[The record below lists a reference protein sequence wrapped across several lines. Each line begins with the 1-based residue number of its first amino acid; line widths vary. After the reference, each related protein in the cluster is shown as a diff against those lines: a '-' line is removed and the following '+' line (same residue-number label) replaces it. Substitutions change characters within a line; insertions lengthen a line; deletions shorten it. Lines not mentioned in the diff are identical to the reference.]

1 MTNETTYLE
10 NLLNNRKVVRNYKK
24 TSLEDTNLKNI
35 SKFSIKIPTAGFSR
49 GIEILNTFDV
59 KKIKNVSRI
68 FNEDNFIKDGKSPW
82 ISNSLALFFILLN
95 EEAYHHRYSKNDK
108 TNAVN
113 SKDWDVPYWYVDA
126 GAAMMNCI
134 LLIEEKELSSGFMGL
149 HNIDRKKIHEE
160 FKIPDTYQIIGMIT
174 AGVEDSNTDI
184 SKNKH
189 NKKKLIHNEF
199 FSRETN
205 RFPQ

>member
-59 KKIKNVSRI
+59 KKIKNVSKI

-134 LLIEEKELSSGFMGL
+134 LLIEEKGLSSGFMGL

-199 FSRETN
+199 FSR
-205 RFPQ
+205 

>member
-24 TSLEDTNLKNI
+24 TTLEDTNLKNI

-68 FNEDNFIKDGKSPW
+68 FNEDNFIKDGRSPW

-108 TNAVN
+108 TYAVN

-189 NKKKLIHNEF
+189 NKKKLVHNEF
-199 FSRETN
+199 FSR
-205 RFPQ
+205 

>member
-82 ISNSLALFFILLN
+82 ISNSLALFFVLLN
-95 EEAYHHRYSKNDK
+95 EEAYHNRYSKNDK
-108 TNAVN
+108 ANAVN

-160 FKIPDTYQIIGMIT
+160 FKIPDTYQIIGMVT

-199 FSRETN
+199 LSR
-205 RFPQ
+205 

>member
-113 SKDWDVPYWYVDA
+113 SKDWDVP
-126 GAAMMNCI
+126 
-134 LLIEEKELSSGFMGL
+134 
-149 HNIDRKKIHEE
+149 
-160 FKIPDTYQIIGMIT
+160 
-174 AGVEDSNTDI
+174 
-184 SKNKH
+184 
-189 NKKKLIHNEF
+189 
-199 FSRETN
+199 
-205 RFPQ
+205 

>member
-24 TSLEDTNLKNI
+24 TSLEDINLKNI

-49 GIEILNTFDV
+49 GVEILNTFDV

-149 HNIDRKKIHEE
+149 HNIDRKKIYEE
-160 FKIPDTYQIIGMIT
+160 FKIPETYQIIGMIT
-174 AGVEDSNTDI
+174 AGVEDSKTDI

-199 FSRETN
+199 FSR
-205 RFPQ
+205 

>member
-1 MTNETTYLE
+1 MTNEATYLE
-10 NLLNNRKVVRNYKK
+10 NLLNNRTVVRNYKK

-68 FNEDNFIKDGKSPW
+68 FNEDHFIKDGKSPW
-82 ISNSLALFFILLN
+82 ISNSLALFFILVN

-160 FKIPDTYQIIGMIT
+160 FKIPETYQIIGMIT
-174 AGVEDSNTDI
+174 AGVEDTNTYV
-184 SKNKH
+184 SKNK
-189 NKKKLIHNEF
+189 NTKKKLIHNEF
-199 FSRETN
+199 FSR
-205 RFPQ
+205 

>member
-24 TSLEDTNLKNI
+24 TSLEDTKLKNI

-59 KKIKNVSRI
+59 KKIKNVSKI

-189 NKKKLIHNEF
+189 NQKKLIHNEF
-199 FSRETN
+199 FSR
-205 RFPQ
+205 

>member
-174 AGVEDSNTDI
+174 AGAEDSKTDI

-199 FSRETN
+199 FSR
-205 RFPQ
+205 

>member
-24 TSLEDTNLKNI
+24 TSLEDTKLKNI

-126 GAAMMNCI
+126 GAAMMNCM
-134 LLIEEKELSSGFMGL
+134 LLIDETGLKSGFLGS
-149 HNIDRKKIHEE
+149 HNMDIPNIKSLLDIPEE
-160 FKIPDTYQIIGMIT
+160 INILGFVT
-174 AGVEDSNTDI
+174 AGIEDS
-184 SKNKH
+184 SKMVKKNKIY
-189 NKKKLIHNEF
+189 KKKLVHKEKY
-199 FSRETN
+199 EK
-205 RFPQ
+205 

>member
-82 ISNSLALFFILLN
+82 ISNSLALFFILVN

-149 HNIDRKKIHEE
+149 HNIDRKQIHEE

-174 AGVEDSNTDI
+174 AGVEDSNTDN

-199 FSRETN
+199 YSR
-205 RFPQ
+205 

>member
-174 AGVEDSNTDI
+174 AGVEDSKTDI

-199 FSRETN
+199 FSR
-205 RFPQ
+205 

>member
-82 ISNSLALFFILLN
+82 ISNSLALFFILVN
-95 EEAYHHRYSKNDK
+95 EEAYNHRYSKNDK

-113 SKDWDVPYWYVDA
+113 SKEWDVPYWYVDA

-199 FSRETN
+199 FSR
-205 RFPQ
+205 

>member
-10 NLLNNRKVVRNYKK
+10 NLLNNRRVVRNYKK
-24 TSLEDTNLKNI
+24 TSLEDNNLKNI

-68 FNEDNFIKDGKSPW
+68 FNEDHFIKDGKSPW
-82 ISNSLALFFILLN
+82 ISNSLALFFILVN

-134 LLIEEKELSSGFMGL
+134 LLIEEKDLSSGFMGL

-184 SKNKH
+184 SKNK
-189 NKKKLIHNEF
+189 NTKKKLTHNEF
-199 FSRETN
+199 FSR
-205 RFPQ
+205 

>member
-24 TSLEDTNLKNI
+24 TSLEDTNLNNI

-199 FSRETN
+199 FSR
-205 RFPQ
+205 